1 MMSGLTCNVNGIP
14 FQQRARYGWLVE
26 ALRRAIGER
35 CELPDGYAFQMDTAQ
50 ISTGQLVEWV
60 ELERQCCPFFGFEV
74 YWERKNGPVWLR
86 LTGPEGVKE
95 FILDEFG
102 LR

>member
-1 MMSGLTCNVNGIP
+1 M
-14 FQQRARYGWLVE
+14 R
-26 ALRRAIGER
+26 
-35 CELPDGYAFQMDTAQ
+35 FQMDTTQ

-74 YWERKNGPVWLR
+74 RWEGKNGPVWLR

-95 FILDEFG
+95 FILNEFG